1 MFDIIDMVTK
11 GEELIS
17 KILDKVAPD
26 ADIEIKGKITQA
38 LQMQQNE
45 YNIQLAQ
52 LDINKEEA
60 RSTSTYIAG
69 GRPFY
74 IWVGGFGI
82 AYQVLFMPI
91 CNGVLV
97 GFGLPPVFQPVDT
110 NLLLAIVGSLLGFN
124 GTRTYEKLKG
134 IDTKSLH

>member
-11 GEELIS
+11 GEELIA
-17 KILDKVAPD
+17 KILDKIAPD

-45 YNIQLAQ
+45 YNIQLSQ

-60 RSTSTYIAG
+60 KSTSIFIAG
-69 GRPFY
+69 GRPFF
-74 IWVGGFGI
+74 IWVGGFGV
-82 AYQVLFMPI
+82 AYQILFMPI
-91 CNGVLV
+91 LNGLFV

-110 NLLLAIVGSLLGFN
+110 NLLLAVVGSLLGFN

-134 IDTKSLH
+134 IDTKSLK